1 MPVHVL
7 FTGVPS
13 SAKTMFLLE
22 LARLGAPYILGSQST
37 KAGIMS
43 PRILGLDI
51 FLIVMVMLVIGGLG
65 KFPGAMI
72 GAFIVT
78 FLSEFSRP
86 LEVYRLIMFG
96 AIVVTSVVLMPEG
109 IMKAVDLVSPSVAR
123 FFWKEG

>member
-1 MPVHVL
+1 
-7 FTGVPS
+7 
-13 SAKTMFLLE
+13 
-22 LARLGAPYILGSQST
+22 
-37 KAGIMS
+37 MS

-123 FFWKEG
+123 FFGKKDSAI